1 MTGRL
6 PLLLHCFFAALF
18 AFADILNVSYM
29 TRWTFWLQGVTREF
43 NPKELESPLKSHQ
56 GQCLQHGEQ
65 RSEQMLLELC
75 VFKSSC
81 EERGTQHSLL

>member
-29 TRWTFWLQGVTREF
+29 TRWTFWLQGVTRKF
-43 NPKELESPLKSHQ
+43 NPKELESSLKSHQ

-65 RSEQMLLELC
+65 RSELC